1 MLVLTENNA
10 LEKGI
15 KQPLLT
21 SLKDKVDE
29 DDDQDYEDSEEAPE
43 DSHQPA
49 NSIGAAYRL
58 LTPSVKVG
66 SPLTISLLEVCA
78 LSHCLN
84 GTLIFHVRH
93 RTLLNDG
100 KVNFSVP
107 NIVVTYTHTK
117 LRLYLQDGHFLLSN
131 KII

>member
-1 MLVLTENNA
+1 MIHGLSICKEFVDSVNYKSTQHNRKWHTFLLVLTENNA

-58 LTPSVKVG
+58 LTPSVKVWEQ
-66 SPLTISLLEVCA
+66 L
-78 LSHCLN
+78 
-84 GTLIFHVRH
+84 
-93 RTLLNDG
+93 
-100 KVNFSVP
+100 
-107 NIVVTYTHTK
+107 
-117 LRLYLQDGHFLLSN
+117 
-131 KII
+131 